1 MPDTLHLTP
10 TYQSL
15 RVWATILFILS
26 PLMAIAQMT
35 AQNLTSPFNI
45 ITGMSR
51 KVSWEPPDVGR

>member
-51 KVSWEPPDVGR
+51 KASWEPADVGR